1 MRRGWGYSPRMPRGR
16 PLLWAVGFASAVV
29 GLACKKDADPAAAF
43 IADYC
48 DVYKPCCTAAG
59 LPGDGK
65 ACRQMFASASSPQAK
80 YDSTQGDACLS
91 GLQQQSSQ
99 PGFCEGSIVPPSAC
113 ARAFGGTA
121 GSDCI
126 QDSDCPPSTD
136 GEVRCVSGAINGMP
150 VRQCQVQSPGQA
162 GSTPCVGSVRN
173 GQTEYSGTVS
183 GEIPAR
189 GYLCDAANGLRCDRD
204 SGTCVALTANG
215 AMCMLSTD
223 CVAGDFCDA
232 TTGTCAA
239 RKPTGATCID
249 QANECQDGSYCNATT
264 MMCVPQLDVGGA
276 CTDNVQ
282 CRTSNCPDG
291 TCQPTPSVGTNSIC
305 GTG

>member
-1 MRRGWGYSPRMPRGR
+1 MLG
-16 PLLWAVGFASAVV
+16 SAV
-29 GLACKKDADPAAAF
+29 LDPLSVAPAVLGAVRSV
-43 IADYC
+43 ARLGDLG
-48 DVYKPCCTAAG
+48 V
-59 LPGDGK
+59 PG
-65 ACRQMFASASSPQAK
+65 
-80 YDSTQGDACLS
+80 
-91 GLQQQSSQ
+91 
-99 PGFCEGSIVPPSAC
+99 
-113 ARAFGGTA
+113 
-121 GSDCI
+121 
-126 QDSDCPPSTD
+126 
-136 GEVRCVSGAINGMP
+136 
-150 VRQCQVQSPGQA
+150 
-162 GSTPCVGSVRN
+162 
-173 GQTEYSGTVS
+173 
-183 GEIPAR
+183 
-189 GYLCDAANGLRCDRD
+189 
-204 SGTCVALTANG
+204 
-215 AMCMLSTD
+215 MLSTD